1 MVYTVYYMYIIAIGL
16 SKTQNQFLSS
26 IANNTTSKNSMLMK
40 FTHLLTVIAAKVVQK
55 IDLEYYVQFEFRYTS
70 WLDSS
75 NMRNQFSSSIT
86 NNIITKNSVLMKFM
100 HLLTV
105 TATKVRAKN

>member
-1 MVYTVYYMYIIAIGL
+1 MYIIAIGL

-75 NMRNQFSSSIT
+75 NMRNQFSSLT
-86 NNIITKNSVLMKFM
+86 QQPRNPMLVKFT
-100 HLLTV
+100 HLLIVTV
-105 TATKVRAKN
+105 VHVCANN